1 MAFEIFTHGFS
12 FLNLLSILAFFTTVA
27 LFFCGIPIC
36 RQIWKRGDTKEI
48 AAAPFLMGI
57 LGGTCWLWYGWLKGD
72 NTVLVVTSTQVF
84 LYFSYSIFY
93 WFMTRNKFWIT
104 IKFLLILCL
113 CGTIGGFTYHF
124 KEKVF
129 HPLGFLCMTLNAA
142 DFAAPLAGLNVVIR
156 RGATSTLPLPLCIAN
171 FLVSTEWFL
180 YGFLK
185 MDFYLITPNG
195 IGSILAFS
203 QLVLFLVLPRKPGQK
218 SPIRRLV
225 TSCRKN
231 GVKDLEAEAVVEK
244 VSPLGIEGFERKDRE
259 TSWPIRVISS
269 LENELDNVISRVA
282 AREQFAYTKGMVE
295 QEETQS
301 EEDNEENLK
310 PNLETKTSNRRNT
323 LIFSNEVFPKLT
335 RSISSPNLSF

>member
-1 MAFEIFTHGFS
+1 MVSHFS
-12 FLNLLSILAFFTTVA
+12 TSSRSSLSSQQLHCS
-27 LFFCGIPIC
+27 FCGIPIC

-72 NTVLVVTSTQVF
+72 NTVIGRHVDSSF

-113 CGTIGGFTYHF
+113 CGTIRRLQAYHF
-124 KEKVF
+124 KEK
-129 HPLGFLCMTLNAA
+129 
-142 DFAAPLAGLNVVIR
+142 NVVIR

-195 IGSILAFS
+195 IGSILAFFTARS
-203 QLVLFLVLPRKPGQK
+203 VSRFTTKTRAEKPDSATRHLV
-218 SPIRRLV
+218 
-225 TSCRKN
+225 
-231 GVKDLEAEAVVEK
+231 
-244 VSPLGIEGFERKDRE
+244 
-259 TSWPIRVISS
+259 
-269 LENELDNVISRVA
+269 
-282 AREQFAYTKGMVE
+282 
-295 QEETQS
+295 S
-301 EEDNEENLK
+301 EEW
-310 PNLETKTSNRRNT
+310 S
-323 LIFSNEVFPKLT
+323 
-335 RSISSPNLSF
+335 